1 MTSYD
6 RDTRPGSTPAA
17 QAPSPRLPGPRA
29 VRERADRQQE
39 RSRGTG
45 ADTWERAV

>member
-1 MTSYD
+1 MTSDD
-6 RDTRPGSTPAA
+6 RDTRHVSAPAGRP
-17 QAPSPRLPGPRA
+17 PSPRPPRPTA

-45 ADTWERAV
+45 ADTFERAV